1 MQSKAACLLL
11 QPSCK
16 LAPILFPPYLLSPL
30 LVGAWPQLLSEGVRL
45 VREGRGAR
53 FSSVWNTMSSRGGGA
68 DTPRSGDQDAFGS
81 W

>member
-1 MQSKAACLLL
+1 MLC
-11 QPSCK
+11 P
-16 LAPILFPPYLLSPL
+16 LFPCAPWCP
-30 LVGAWPQLLSEGVRL
+30 AQLLSEGVRL

-68 DTPRSGDQDAFGS
+68 DTPRSGDQDTFGT